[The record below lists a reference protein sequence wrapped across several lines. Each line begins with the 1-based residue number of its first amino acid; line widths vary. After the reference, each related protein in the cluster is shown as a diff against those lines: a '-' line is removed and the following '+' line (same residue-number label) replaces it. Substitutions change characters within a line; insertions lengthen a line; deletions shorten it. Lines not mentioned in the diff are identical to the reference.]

1 MENNFEFNQQK
12 SQNQEINQ
20 KDLSKKEIDTL
31 EELENFLDRL
41 LIITNEEEKDIIEI
55 FKIAKTEGKNDK
67 QQKILD
73 LCYGLKN
80 KQDYLLEKRIKED
93 PNFYTEIKELLQKNQ
108 KHALIIIETMEK
120 INGLKNGIN
129 CINNDYNLI

>member
-1 MENNFEFNQQK
+1 
-12 SQNQEINQ
+12 NQ

-55 FKIAKTEGKNDK
+55 FKIAKMEGKNDK
-67 QQKILD
+67 QQKIFD

-93 PNFYTEIKELLQKNQ
+93 PNFYTEIKKIIQKNQ
-108 KHALIIIETMEK
+108 KHALILIETGEK
-120 INGLKNGIN
+120 IKGLKESIN
-129 CINNDYNLI
+129 SINNDYNLI